1 MILREVK
8 GAALTYQELDNN
20 FTELEGKITDLTVR
34 ENALGSIS
42 GAVVV
47 DLAVGPFVTGTLTAA
62 TSLTFTNPPS
72 SGVLKPFV
80 LSFSGVFPITFPVGT
95 RFAGGEELSITGPN
109 YDINCLINSSGVVTV
124 YGVVDTITT
133 LP

>member
-1 MILREVK
+1 MVLREVK

-47 DLAVGPFVTGTLTAA
+47 DLAVGLFVTGTLTAA
-62 TSLTFTNPPS
+62 TSLTFINPPS

-95 RFAGGEELSITGPN
+95 RFAGGEALSITGPN

-133 LP
+133 LS